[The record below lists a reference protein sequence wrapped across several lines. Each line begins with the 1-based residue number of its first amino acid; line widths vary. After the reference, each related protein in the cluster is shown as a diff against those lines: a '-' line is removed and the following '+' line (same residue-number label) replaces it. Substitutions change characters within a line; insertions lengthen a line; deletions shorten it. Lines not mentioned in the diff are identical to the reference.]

1 MSVGIHQRPRECH
14 PPTDRIV
21 DHCIETLR
29 LNLMCQSDIGIFT
42 FRTYP
47 EYGYES
53 DDYWPD
59 FSTMHTCRNFEDIR
73 KWAIQKTVAWDH
85 DV

>member
-1 MSVGIHQRPRECH
+1 
-14 PPTDRIV
+14 
-21 DHCIETLR
+21 
-29 LNLMCQSDIGIFT
+29 MCQSDIGIFT